1 MTRTA
6 TQQTTEPTLP
16 HRATSPPGR
25 QTVRPE
31 GSRMLGPPS
40 AAPASP
46 LSRHGCEAGEGHP
59 SYVTEPRC
67 PCRTCG
73 WHRSPWGPA
82 HIQDEREGSRGPATA
97 AGRRTLSG
105 ALAAG
110 PPGRAMPSGSVPR
123 QPVPRPSP
131 ASPPARQTPV
141 HTWPHGPSSASASRA
156 SSLRHAFQAS
166 RSRAQA
172 GLGVKCSRTPP
183 HQSERQKQPAGVAV
197 WVSQLRPGGAGQ

>member
-1 MTRTA
+1 MPRTA

-46 LSRHGCEAGEGHP
+46 LSRRGCEAGEGHP

-67 PCRTCG
+67 PCRTYG

-97 AGRRTLSG
+97 AGRSVRGPCCRAPRVGDAFRVCAT
-105 ALAAG
+105 AA
-110 PPGRAMPSGSVPR
+110 S
-123 QPVPRPSP
+123 PRPSP